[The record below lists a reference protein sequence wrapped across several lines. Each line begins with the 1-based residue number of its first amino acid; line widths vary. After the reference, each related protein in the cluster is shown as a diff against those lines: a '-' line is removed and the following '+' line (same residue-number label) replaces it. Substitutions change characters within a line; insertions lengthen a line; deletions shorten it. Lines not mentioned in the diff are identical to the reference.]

1 MGHDQHLPG
10 ERCLQVKRLP
20 DVGTPADSKV
30 VNGLVFRKNVVHKL
44 MKSHILQPRVMLLG
58 SMLEY
63 HRTSGKLSSFDTLL
77 EQARPILGHLRFHC
91 TLHLLRTRWLQ
102 SQFGVCVKMMLL

>member
-1 MGHDQHLPG
+1 MGA
-10 ERCLQVKRLP
+10 
-20 DVGTPADSKV
+20 PADSKV
-30 VNGLVFRKNVVHKL
+30 VNGLVFRKNVVHKS

-77 EQARPILGHLRFHC
+77 EQARLLSLLSVAQ
-91 TLHLLRTRWLQ
+91 LH
-102 SQFGVCVKMMLL
+102 SQDHIPTPSVNFVLAVCVVAADASMLSTSA